1 MMHDGARWCVDLET
15 QKYDV
20 APYRAA
26 QAQGIQ
32 PGTTYPLFSV
42 APRSLFRSTGN
53 ILTIGGADLLWLGLR
68 TGLSGTS
75 GLANTRYDNTNAGII
90 VGDSTQSV
98 VNTRTEVAAATGATH
113 RYTKGMDAT
122 YPTHTTGTGSSTTQ
136 KILYRAT
143 FSSSQANFAWKEWGI
158 KNRVQQSLNSGRL
171 LNYNTTAQG
180 TKVSTAIWQF
190 TITLSL
196 A

>member
-1 MMHDGARWCVDLET
+1 MPHEGVRWRVDLQT
-15 QKYDV
+15 KKFAV
-20 APYRAA
+20 ADYRAA
-26 QAQGIQ
+26 QAAGIAH
-32 PGTTYPLFSV
+32 GTTDPLVVPKPIGVFS
-42 APRSLFRSTGN
+42 SSGN
-53 ILTIGGADLLWLGLR
+53 ILTYGGADLLWLGLR

-75 GLANTRYDNTNAGII
+75 GLANTLYNNGNAGII
-90 VGDSTQSV
+90 VGDTTQSV
-98 VNTRTEVAAATGATH
+98 VATRTEIAASTGATH

-122 YPTHTTGTGSSTTQ
+122 FPTHTTGTGASTAS
-136 KILYRAT
+136 KMLFRAT

-171 LNYNTTAQG
+171 LNYNTTSQG
-180 TKVSTAIWQF
+180 TKVSSAIWQF